1 MKILMASPEP
11 PASDYGN
18 GVTAR
23 RWAEILRELGHDVR
37 ISLGHDGGDYDA
49 LVALHA
55 GRSADCIR
63 RFAAERPAAPVVIG
77 LTGTDLYPDFATS
90 GVDPAVL
97 DLATRFVTLQS
108 HGVRQLPLALRP
120 RARVITQSLPGFTG
134 APPRTDC
141 FEVAFLAHV
150 RPVKDPLLPA
160 TAVRLLP
167 ADSRITLTH
176 AGGARD
182 EESLRAVAAEA
193 AGNPRYQWLGALP
206 RAEALAVLAR
216 SRLLVLASRHE
227 GGANVVTEALALGVP
242 VVSTRIPGST
252 GLLGEDY
259 PGYFPVG
266 DADAL
271 AVVLDA
277 AEHNRDGLY
286 DRLRNH
292 CGTLRH
298 LAEPDREKDAWAE
311 LWAEL
316 STDRPTPTGLA
327 RRGNQ

>member
-1 MKILMASPEP
+1 MKIHMVSPEP

-23 RWAEILRELGHDVR
+23 RWAAMLRELGHDVH
-37 ISLGHDGGDYDA
+37 ISLSHQDGGYDA

-55 GRSADCIR
+55 GRSAESVR
-63 RFAAERPAAPVVIG
+63 RFAAAHPGAPIVIG

-97 DLATRFVTLQS
+97 ELATRFVTLQS
-108 HGVRQLPLALRP
+108 HGVQQLPPRLRP
-120 RARVITQSLPGFTG
+120 RARVITQSLPPV
-134 APPRTDC
+134 AAAEPRDGC

-160 TAVRLLP
+160 RAVRLLP
-167 ADSRITLTH
+167 AGSRIVLTH
-176 AGGARD
+176 AGGTRD
-182 EESLRAVAAEA
+182 EESRRAVAAEA
-193 AGNPRYQWLGALP
+193 AENPRYRWLGPLP

-216 SRLLVLASRHE
+216 SRLLVLSSRHE

-242 VVSTRIPGST
+242 VVSTHIPGST
-252 GLLGEDY
+252 GLLGDDY

-266 DADAL
+266 DAGALAAALHAAERNLDGFHDRLKKHCDAL
-271 AVVLDA
+271 
-277 AEHNRDGLY
+277 RF
-286 DRLRNH
+286 
-292 CGTLRH
+292 
-298 LAEPDREKDAWAE
+298 LAEPEREKHAWAE

-316 STDRPTPTGLA
+316 RDERPSPLERV
-327 RRGNQ
+327 RREQP